1 MKIFTIGKVTMAL
14 TEFQK
19 EFRNTLLKISNDTD
33 FSYAHYIAAETDKVR
48 QEIIDGINNGILK
61 TEDDVA
67 EVTKKLSPVYHL
79 IKDKRD

>member
-1 MKIFTIGKVTMAL
+1 MAL

-19 EFRNTLLKISNDTD
+19 EFRNTLLKISDDTD
-33 FSYAHYIAAETDKVR
+33 FSYAHYLSARTDEVR
-48 QEIIDGINNGILK
+48 QEIIDGINDGTIK

-67 EVTKKLSPVYHL
+67 EITKKMSPVYHL